1 MASASSL
8 SLVIA
13 CNQILGNEPGQLG
26 TGGAVSTAGGD
37 GGAGGES
44 ESASGGQGGRREGRG
59 AGTSG
64 GSGGTAASGGEGGAA
79 TTGGGGSAAT
89 TGGEGGAATTGG
101 ESAAG
106 HGGSGGAGRGGQGA
120 GGGETCASPCEL
132 PHAKTSCVAGACTI
146 TACSGP
152 WRDANG
158 VAEDG
163 CETGDAPTDAMALW
177 FMGDRGV
184 TTSGALVSGWADQS
198 PAHQDAVQMTE
209 SLMPKQVASGTLTL
223 VEFDGVDDGLRLPS
237 GFANFAAGTSFF
249 AVVEALASSRCEGI
263 LSLSNGDDTDDIE
276 YERDSQQALYYEV
289 LAEWVQGSLAAFEAN
304 RRLLLSVIQAS
315 DGSVEARLNRV
326 RSGSGKIGLPVTVT
340 RTQNYV
346 GKNTYD
352 ECPTSFTGRI
362 GELLFYGRGVSATE
376 RDQVESYLTGKSN
389 VP

>member
-13 CNQILGNEPGQLG
+13 CNQILGNEPGRLG

-37 GGAGGES
+37 GGLGGES
-44 ESASGGQGGRREGRG
+44 EGAPGGRGGEGG
-59 AGTSG
+59 AT
-64 GSGGTAASGGEGGAA
+64 TSGGEGGA
-79 TTGGGGSAAT
+79 TTS
-89 TGGEGGAATTGG
+89 GGEGGTTTSGGEGGTTTSGGKGGAAT
-101 ESAAG
+101 S
-106 HGGSGGAGRGGQGA
+106 GGSSASGRGGSDGAGRGGQGT

-132 PHAKTSCVAGACTI
+132 PHAMASCVAGACTI

-158 VAEDG
+158 VAGDG
-163 CETGDAPTDAMALW
+163 CETGDAPTDAMTLW

-198 PAHQDAVQMTE
+198 PARQDAVQTTE
-209 SLMPKQVASGTLTL
+209 SLMPKQVASGALTL
-223 VEFDGVDDGLRLPS
+223 VEFDGKDDGLRLPS
-237 GFANFAAGTSFF
+237 GFANFSAGTSFF
-249 AVVEALASSRCEGI
+249 AVVEALASTRCEGI

-304 RRLLLSVIQAS
+304 RRLLLTVIQGP
-315 DGSVEARLNRV
+315 DGSVDARLNRV
-326 RSGSGKIGLPVTVT
+326 RSGSGKIGLPASVT

-362 GELLFYGRGVSATE
+362 GELLFYGRGVSTAE
-376 RDQVESYLTGKSN
+376 RDRVESYLTEKWN